1 MFKIAFI
8 KEACLGDIW
17 VGDNKDT
24 SSDLIKSSLQK
35 VGPIGL
41 LETFESDFFIV
52 KSNNSKAGQKI
63 RFCQIPEYYRSN
75 EDYKLTES
83 TKIKINSSRLPF
95 RCPND
100 FSHDPEKINW
110 SKYDIV
116 ISHDFA
122 VPISI
127 RRRHPNILWI
137 CMTREGRFP
146 ILSSC
151 WDYFISHDYPNT
163 PVAELKTICMPYC
176 FVPPKYIF
184 DNFKTSQNK
193 KGIFIEI
200 NSTTR
205 YEKQL
210 NNQTLFNKFYSL
222 NLNVEFHSEDI
233 EKNLNKI
240 SSSKY
245 FIKLKGRPVRG
256 NSFLEAMSARS
267 LCLLNYNDCF
277 GKIPFHQYC
286 YFKDEEHL
294 IEKLQFLEKNND
306 FHSELLNYQDLV
318 LQNMIENVKIQF
330 ETALFNKKKN
340 LESKRSRINSKKIGI
355 KSMLKKSLQFIIGSS
370 CWNSL
375 IRINDPIIDKS
386 KYLPSILE

>member
-8 KEACLGDIW
+8 KEACLQDLW
-17 VGDNKDT
+17 VGDNNDT
-24 SSDLIKSSLQK
+24 SSDLIRSSLQK

-41 LETFESDFFIV
+41 LEIFGSDFFIV

-63 RFCQIPEYYRSN
+63 RFCQIHHLSN
-75 EDYKLTES
+75 KDYKLIEN

-110 SKYDIV
+110 SKYDII
-116 ISHDFA
+116 ISHNFA

-127 RRRHPNILWI
+127 RRQHPSILWI
-137 CMTREGRFP
+137 CLTGEGNYP
-146 ILSSC
+146 VQSSC

-163 PVAELKTICMPYC
+163 PNTELKTICMPYC

-184 DNFKTSQNK
+184 DNFKTSPDK
-193 KGIFIEI
+193 EGIYIEI
-200 NSTTR
+200 NSKTR

-210 NNQTLFNKFYSL
+210 NNTTLFKKFYSL
-222 NLNVEFHSEDI
+222 KLNVEFHNEDI
-233 EKNLNKI
+233 EKNLEKI
-240 SSSKY
+240 ASSKY
-245 FIKLKGRPVRG
+245 FIKLGGRPVRG

-294 IEKLQFLEKNND
+294 IEKLKFLEKNNE
-306 FHSELLNYQDLV
+306 FLIELLNYQDLV

-330 ETALFNKKKN
+330 EIALADKRKN
-340 LESKRSRINSKKIGI
+340 LDSKKSRINSKKISI
-355 KSMLKKSLQFIIGSS
+355 KSILKKSLQPIIGSF

-375 IRINDPIIDKS
+375 IRIDDPVIDKN